1 MKFLATILLL
11 ASSTLLAQDYPRLEL
26 SAGYSYGTVDTQ
38 GYGNN
43 NAQGWSGS
51 VAANLKRWVG
61 VEGEVSS
68 RFQTFDF
75 NLGNTAL
82 QVNSRYYSLLAGP
95 RFAHRTGKV
104 TPFVHALFGLDRGLD
119 YGATV
124 VDPVTGASVT
134 PYTNG
139 IAAVPGGGFDYAVS
153 RHVSLRTQAD
163 YFFTRQ
169 PTLATSTSSNFRV
182 LGAIVFTFG
191 QREESAYAKNRH
203 EQTTVASA
211 AVASAAE
218 PAATRVSEPVSVP
231 AQQTATVPTPAP
243 VVAEQ
248 MPLPAAAEVVTQQA
262 TAAPTPVP
270 AASPVLPVSSF
281 SSAPASPV
289 LTASVKAPE
298 TRVANAV
305 APAPVAATPAMQ
317 PVVASALNANT
328 VIISQATPQWQA
340 GPKQE
345 ESLGDVARRYRAK
358 KMQGMASNGL

>member
-38 GYGNN
+38 GYGSN

-51 VAANLKRWVG
+51 VAANLKRWIG

-75 NLGNTAL
+75 NLSGTAL
-82 QVNSRYYSLLAGP
+82 QVNSRYYSVLGGP
-95 RFAHRTGKV
+95 RFAHRAGKL
-104 TPFVHALFGLDRGLD
+104 TPFVHALFGLNRGLD

-134 PYTNG
+134 PYVNG
-139 IAAVPGGGFDYAVS
+139 IAAVPGGGFDYAVN

-169 PTLATSTSSNFRV
+169 PTLGTSSANNFRV
-182 LGAIVFTFG
+182 MAGIVFTFG
-191 QREESAYAKNRH
+191 QREEPAYAKNKR
-203 EQTTVASA
+203 EQTTIANA
-211 AVASAAE
+211 AVPPAQALVLKSKDPANSVAE
-218 PAATRVSEPVSVP
+218 PI
-231 AQQTATVPTPAP
+231 AP
-243 VVAEQ
+243 VVTQDLAASA
-248 MPLPAAAEVVTQQA
+248 PLPAVTQPA
-262 TAAPTPVP
+262 RVPTLAVP
-270 AASPVLPVSSF
+270 ESPTMPVSSS

-289 LTASVKAPE
+289 LTASVRAPE
-298 TRVANAV
+298 MKPSIAKV
-305 APAPVAATPAMQ
+305 PAPTPAAPIAASQTM
-317 PVVASALNANT
+317 VAGSMSDKNT
-328 VIISQATPQWQA
+328 VIISQAPAQWQS

>member
-11 ASSTLLAQDYPRLEL
+11 ASSTLLAQDFPRLEL

-51 VAANLKRWVG
+51 LAANLKRWVG

-75 NLGNTAL
+75 NLSGTAL
-82 QVNSRYYSLLAGP
+82 QVNSRYFSVLGGP

-104 TPFVHALFGLDRGLD
+104 TPFVHALFGLDRSLD

-134 PYTNG
+134 PYVNG
-139 IAAVPGGGFDYAVS
+139 IAAVPGGGFDYTINKHLA
-153 RHVSLRTQAD
+153 LRTQAD

-169 PTLATSTSSNFRV
+169 PTLVTSSANNFRV
-182 LGAIVFTFG
+182 MAAIVFTFG
-191 QREESAYAKNRH
+191 QREESAYAKNKR
-203 EQTTVASA
+203 EPATVASA
-211 AVASAAE
+211 AQ
-218 PAATRVSEPVSVP
+218 PATRVSEPE
-231 AQQTATVPTPAP
+231 A
-243 VVAEQ
+243 VAE
-248 MPLPAAAEVVTQQA
+248 QQA
-262 TAAPTPVP
+262 TAAAAMPVFAAP
-270 AASPVLPVSSF
+270 APVAIPVLKMAEAMAVPVVPQSPVVPVSGF

-289 LTASVKAPE
+289 LTASIRPPEMQVGRAVVPTSAAAPSVSQ
-298 TRVANAV
+298 TTAV
-305 APAPVAATPAMQ
+305 APAA
-317 PVVASALNANT
+317 NANT
-328 VIISQATPQWQA
+328 VIISQATPQWEA

-358 KMQGMASNGL
+358 KLQGSASNGL